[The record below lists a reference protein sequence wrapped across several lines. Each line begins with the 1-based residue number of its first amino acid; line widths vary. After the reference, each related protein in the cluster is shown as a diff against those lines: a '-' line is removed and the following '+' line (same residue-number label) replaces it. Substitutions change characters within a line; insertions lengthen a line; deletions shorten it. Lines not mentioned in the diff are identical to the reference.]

1 MKQRNR
7 YYSKILLFGE
17 YSILIGSKALSI
29 PYTHFQGELSF
40 INDNKYTDIDFARIS
55 NNQLAELYAYMQRS
69 DALGNYL
76 DIPAFADDIQKGL
89 YFESTIPQSYGLGS
103 SGALCAALY
112 SQYALDKSLKKGKIE
127 PEQIPL
133 LRSIF
138 KDIESFFHGKSSGID
153 PLSCYLK
160 SPLLIESIDRIQPIS
175 IPRAHN
181 DSSSGIFLIDSGK
194 PGKTEPL
201 VTLFLEKFQ
210 PNGVLTSDAKKLISL
225 TNSCI
230 DSITTEITPSFWAR
244 LADLSIFQRQVL
256 ESLIPDTQRELWD
269 YGNATN
275 LFNLKLCGSGGGGFL
290 IGFARNYAQAQIYL
304 QSQGVQNIPVYL
316 SEGEK
321 DRF

>member
-40 INDNKYTDIDFARIS
+40 INDDKYTDIDFARNS
-55 NNQLAELYAYMQRS
+55 NNQLAELYAYMQKN
-69 DALGNYL
+69 DALGSYI
-76 DIPAFADDIQKGL
+76 DITAFADDIQKGL
-89 YFESTIPQSYGLGS
+89 YFESSIPQSYGLGS
-103 SGALCAALY
+103 SGALCAAIY
-112 SQYALDKSLKKGKIE
+112 SRYAIDKSLKKGKIE

-138 KDIESFFHGKSSGID
+138 MDIESFFHGKSSGID

-160 SPLLIESIDRIQPIS
+160 SPLLIESIERIQPIS

-181 DSSSGIFLIDSGK
+181 ESTSGIFLIDSGK
-194 PGKTEPL
+194 PGKTGPL
-201 VTLFLEKFQ
+201 VTQFLETFQ
-210 PNGVLTSDAKKLISL
+210 PNGTLTTNAKKLISL

-230 DSITTEITPSFWAR
+230 DSITTGITPSFWDR
-244 LADLSIFQRQVL
+244 LAELSAFQRQTL
-256 ESLIPDTQRELWD
+256 ETLIPETQRELWD
-269 YGNATN
+269 YGNSTN

-290 IGFARNYAQAQIYL
+290 IGFAHNYAQAQNYL
-304 QSQGVQNIPVYL
+304 QSKGVQNIPVYL
-316 SEGEK
+316 SE
-321 DRF
+321 